1 MILSTLFRRLIYI
14 SYRESTT
21 NEKVRNYHKAFYRTE
36 NLVLVITGCVQADEV
51 FEALQPVEETIIAKC
66 KKTQTPFRRP
76 WQNPVPPLSES
87 IDQLIPYPCEEE
99 EKGMVWLAWRGP
111 SCVYQLYDTCA
122 LMMLMEYLTDTAVSP
137 LQKTFVETNEPLASK
152 VGYSFIENSESVVY
166 LAFENVPVNKLGE
179 IQPKL
184 FSVME
189 PFGNGNK
196 PLDMERMKLV
206 IRRRMLEQLSH
217 LENNPHDTVAF
228 MSIGDILH
236 GRRYF

>member
-1 MILSTLFRRLIYI
+1 M
-14 SYRESTT
+14 
-21 NEKVRNYHKAFYRTE
+21 
-36 NLVLVITGCVQADEV
+36 QADEV

-184 FSVME
+184 FGVME